1 MRDHRR
7 CDANRSSCEQ
17 TLRCGGGIAGVESY
31 SGNCDCIFYG
41 TRRGAARIGARHYQ
55 RLSAAPVTRAN
66 ITQVKID
73 MFDFLK
79 RGRLI
84 RRGLAS
90 RKTRRRRPRSEL
102 RRSLEYAPYS
112 KLLIFAMFVGGLA
125 FLVFSGQQPEPTKNF
140 VIALLVLATAITQL
154 WINQPKSFS
163 RSSRILLIFGVI
175 LVQLT
180 VTKLLLVICNSG
192 NYQFLKPEMGG
203 LITPYAFAPLVLS
216 VLLGRQH
223 GLYAAFFVSLWSS
236 VLFGPIDAPLLVTSL
251 ISGFTAVSLT
261 LQVRRRSKLIRA
273 GFGVGLAIWLL
284 SLTFGLIGPINWFYP
299 TANDWG
305 MIGVQSALAIGNGII
320 TATIVGGALPMLE
333 NVFGIT
339 TDISWLE
346 ASDINHPLL
355 RRMTI
360 EAPGTYHHSLAVANL
375 AEAAAEAIGANATLC
390 RVCAYFH
397 DVGKLV
403 KPDYFTENMSFERN
417 PHEDLAPTMSALII
431 IAHVKEGVDLALK
444 HKLNQRIIDIIQE
457 HHGTSLVYYFYKRA
471 QQMHEDARAGGKI
484 MKMRQDD
491 IPEVREESFRYSGPK
506 PQTKESAIVSLADA
520 VESASRS
527 LEKPTPAKIEQLVN
541 DIIDQRISDHQLD
554 ECDLTLRDVRVI
566 AERFRFT
573 LMTMLHSR
581 IAYPKH
587 ETKSPTPR
595 EDSARPDVMV
605 TTRKP
610 ETAPPVSA
618 A

>member
-1 MRDHRR
+1 MNSCALLLAHTNSTARPLRR
-7 CDANRSSCEQ
+7 ASKKN
-17 TLRCGGGIAGVESY
+17 
-31 SGNCDCIFYG
+31 
-41 TRRGAARIGARHYQ
+41 
-55 RLSAAPVTRAN
+55 
-66 ITQVKID
+66 

-79 RGRLI
+79 RARLI
-84 RRGLAS
+84 KRGLAS
-90 RKTRRRRPRSEL
+90 RKMRRRRSRSEL
-102 RRSLEYAPYS
+102 IRNLENSPYI
-112 KLLIFAMFVGGLA
+112 KVLIFAMFVGGLA
-125 FLVFSGQQPEPTKNF
+125 FLVFSGKQPEPTKNF

-163 RSSRILLIFGVI
+163 QNSRILLVFSII
-175 LVQLT
+175 LVQLA
-180 VTKLLLVICNSG
+180 VTKLLLVISNSG
-192 NYQFLKPEMGG
+192 DYRFLKPEMAG

-223 GLYAAFFVSLWSS
+223 GLYAAFFVSLWGSM
-236 VLFGPIDAPLLVTSL
+236 LFGPIDAPLLITSL

-284 SLTFGLIGPINWFYP
+284 SLTFGLIGPISWFYP

-305 MIGVQSALAIGNGII
+305 MIGFQSALAIGNGIL
-320 TATIVGGALPMLE
+320 TATLVGGALPVLE
-333 NVFGIT
+333 NLFGIT

-346 ASDINHPLL
+346 ASDLNHPLL

-360 EAPGTYHHSLAVANL
+360 EAPGTYHHSLVVANL
-375 AEAAAEAIGANATLC
+375 SEAAAEAIGANATLC
-390 RVCAYFH
+390 RVCSYFH

-403 KPDYFTENMSFERN
+403 KPEYFTENMSFERN

-444 HKLNQRIIDIIQE
+444 YKLNQRIIDIIQE
-457 HHGTSLVYYFYKRA
+457 HHGTSLVYYFYKRP

-484 MKMRQDD
+484 MKMPD

-541 DIIDQRISDHQLD
+541 DIIDQRISDRQLD

-573 LMTMLHSR
+573 LMTMLHSS
-581 IAYPKH
+581 IAYPKQ
-587 ETKSPTPR
+587 ETKTATPR
-595 EDSARPDVMV
+595 DDSVRPDVMA

-610 ETAPPVSA
+610 ASAPPVSA

>member
-1 MRDHRR
+1 
-7 CDANRSSCEQ
+7 
-17 TLRCGGGIAGVESY
+17 
-31 SGNCDCIFYG
+31 
-41 TRRGAARIGARHYQ
+41 
-55 RLSAAPVTRAN
+55 
-66 ITQVKID
+66 

-79 RGRLI
+79 RGRLV

-90 RKTRRRRPRSEL
+90 RKTRRRRTRNDL
-102 RRSLEYAPYS
+102 MRNLEYSLYA
-112 KLLIFAMFVGGLA
+112 KLFIFAAFAGGLA

-140 VIALLVLATAITQL
+140 IIALLVLATALTQL

-163 RSSRILLIFGVI
+163 QNSRILLVFGVM
-175 LVQLT
+175 LAQLA

-192 NYQFLKPEMGG
+192 SYRFLKPEMAG

-236 VLFGPIDAPLLVTSL
+236 MLFGPIDAPLLLTSL

-273 GFGVGLAIWLL
+273 GLYVGLAIWLL

-305 MIGVQSALAIGNGII
+305 MLGVQSALAIGNGIVI
-320 TATIVGGALPMLE
+320 ATIVGGALPMLE
-333 NVFGIT
+333 NLFGIT

-346 ASDINHPLL
+346 ASDLNHPLL

-360 EAPGTYHHSLAVANL
+360 EAPGTYHHSLVVANL

-403 KPDYFTENMSFERN
+403 KPEYFTENMSFERN
-417 PHEDLAPTMSALII
+417 PHDDLAPTMSALII

-444 HKLNQRIIDIIQE
+444 YRLNQRIIDIIQE
-457 HHGTSLVYYFYKRA
+457 HHGTSLVRYFYQRA
-471 QQMHEDARAGGKI
+471 LQQHEDARAGGKI
-484 MKMRQDD
+484 MKLREDD
-491 IPEVREESFRYSGPK
+491 IPEVKEESFRYSGPK
-506 PQTKESAIVSLADA
+506 PQTKESAIVSLADT

-527 LEKPTPAKIEQLVN
+527 LEKPTPQKIETLVTELT
-541 DIIDQRISDHQLD
+541 DEPSSDCQLD
-554 ECDLTLRDVRVI
+554 DCDVTLAASKI
-566 AERFRFT
+566 ISARFRSTPSIT
-573 LMTMLHSR
+573 LDSR
-581 IAYPKH
+581 IAYPKPGQ
-587 ETKSPTPR
+587 ETTTIIPR
-595 EDSARPDVMV
+595 EEGLRPDVMV
-605 TTRKP
+605 ATRKP